1 MVLEGISVSDKIF
14 YHYCSVENFFSI
26 IKSRNLRLCNSYKM
40 NDYMENKYIDVV
52 IDKSLKKLGVDLN
65 NSNIEKLRK
74 NYNRNKA
81 QWKSYISC
89 LSKSGDSLSQW
100 RAYGDDGQG
109 VAIGFNLSKLNIV
122 DALKIEGARLENGVN
137 EHKGLSYSEV
147 IYEENKQVSFVENIL
162 SKVLHLTQDVD
173 LLRYVIPM
181 LKNSIIFKNP
191 AFAEEMEVRL
201 IYTIHNQDEKRQ
213 IHCATKECRKNFY
226 VKRGQIVSFYEMD
239 FGNHLNEGIIDSI
252 VLGPKCKMSPDDWD
266 MNLFLEQNKIKLI
279 NGIRVSDASY
289 R

>member
-1 MVLEGISVSDKIF
+1 MNDNIF
-14 YHYCSVENFFSI
+14 YHYCSVENFFNI

-40 NDYMENKYIDVV
+40 NDYMENTYIDVV

-74 NYNRNKA
+74 DYKKNKE
-81 QWKSYISC
+81 QWRSYISC

-109 VAIGFNLSKLNIV
+109 VAIGFNLSKLNIG
-122 DALKIEGARLENGVN
+122 DAFNIESSSLENSLY
-137 EHKGLSYSEV
+137 EHRGLSYSEV
-147 IYEENKQVSFVENIL
+147 IYEENKQFLFVEDIISNVL
-162 SKVLHLTQDVD
+162 KVTQDVD
-173 LLRYVIPM
+173 LLAFVIPM

-201 IYTIHNQDEKRQ
+201 IYTVDIQEEKRA
-213 IHCATKECRKNFY
+213 IKNNLNGCRKNFY
-226 VKRGQIVSFYEMD
+226 VKRGQIVSFYELD
-239 FGNHLNEGIIDSI
+239 FGYYMDDGVIDSI
-252 VLGPKCKMSPDDWD
+252 VLGPKCKMAPDDWD
-266 MNLFLEQNKIKLI
+266 VNLFLEQNNIYMP
-279 NGIRVSDASY
+279 NGIRISNASY